1 MTNGHIIVSND
12 SLYVWWS
19 KDTYIEWKQ
28 LTDTEHDIIYIDM
41 KIKTFKSNQI
51 DQIYSLQWKKTG
63 FVWNNLH
70 LILYST

>member
-1 MTNGHIIVSND
+1 MNVC
-12 SLYVWWS
+12 WS

-28 LTDTEHDIIYIDM
+28 LTGTEHDIIDIDM
-41 KIKTFKSNQI
+41 KTKTFKSKQI

-70 LILYST
+70 LIPYST